1 MYRRNSSSGSAAKLN
16 MRRLAITAELWRRR
30 FLLVVANPDLEEP
43 VGAGNSVTLRNLRI
57 FMDEAP
63 ELVPAQYPD
72 VRAQIGQAEDDPTPW
87 QAARAAIMPH
97 HAHPAK
103 SQATGPCSEF

>member
-1 MYRRNSSSGSAAKLN
+1 MP
-16 MRRLAITAELWRRR
+16 E
-30 FLLVVANPDLEEP
+30 
-43 VGAGNSVTLRNLRI
+43 NSVTLRNLRI

-97 HAHPAK
+97 HAK
-103 SQATGPCSEF
+103 SQATGPCSELVAHAAWAAVSRITRLYP